1 MNRTYLQTTL
11 SLLAALVLL
20 TGAAPAKPSVTAYV
34 DPALVGQTADQVSVI
49 VSGSGAARAVEAV
62 GGVVTDDLWL
72 IDAVAAKVPASA
84 MSALAAA
91 SGVSSVVL
99 NYGVKSSDWD
109 GWVTNLPLPS
119 TWDGRPDV
127 QPTGNPSVWNVVN
140 PVSIDI
146 GADKLHS
153 TLLPSGKPIRG
164 NDVTIAVV
172 DSGVY
177 FDKQVRKALGRAVT
191 DQFVGQADFVNST
204 CATTQKTDDH
214 QADDHRRIVGTQGSG
229 YCWLSESDTAD
240 GYGHGTAVASI
251 IWNNF
256 TDSNT
261 GVTLGVAPGADILSV
276 RVLGDDGTGTYATVI
291 QGIQYVVKNRNRY
304 DTRVMNLSISAIASV
319 PYFVDP
325 LNRAVEQAWSRGI
338 TVVTAAGNN
347 GSAPG
352 SVSVP
357 GNDPYVITVGAVD
370 EHRTPGY
377 WADDTLPNWSAAGP
391 TGDGFVK
398 PDFVAPGVNIVTY
411 MHKDSQD
418 PSRSQKIVQIHPD
431 SATATSLFRMSGTS
445 MSAAVASGVAALTL
459 QANPDLTPDQVK
471 YRLMAS
477 ARPAV
482 AGVPVQLVYPVFR
495 QGTGRIWAPD
505 AVLGTFKRK
514 AAANIGMNIQSD
526 LRHGFLETSDLAY
539 HYQGLVKMAPS
550 TDNTAQMFYIGFA
563 DGRFLSLGAWSGQD
577 GWLTQ
582 DVLAS
587 RRMAWVNGIVPM
599 PDAQIIW
606 AGGTTPLLG
615 QSVEPSRRMAWVNN
629 LTMWDGT
636 ASWSNGLLDG
646 QVATV
651 VEPSRRMAWVSGLVS
666 WNGGLTWTSAVVE
679 TSRRMA
685 WVSTMDPATA
695 GIAAT
700 TWINLP

>member
-1 MNRTYLQTTL
+1 MNRMHLHTAL
-11 SLLAALVLL
+11 SLFAALVLL
-20 TGAAPAKPSVTAYV
+20 AYASPAAPRAAAYV
-34 DPALVGQTADQVSVI
+34 DPALSGRDVGQVSVI
-49 VSGSGAARAVEAV
+49 VSGGGAARAVAAA

-72 IDAVAAKVPASA
+72 IDAVAAQVPTAA
-84 MSALAAA
+84 VRDLAAA
-91 SGVSSVVL
+91 PEVSSVVL
-99 NYGVKSSDWD
+99 NYGVTSSDWN

-119 TWDGRPDV
+119 VWDGRPDA
-127 QPTGNPSVWNVVN
+127 QPTADPNVWNVVN
-140 PVSIDI
+140 PLPIDI
-146 GADKLHS
+146 GADTLHT

-164 NDVTIAVV
+164 DGVTVALV

-177 FDKQVRKALGRAVT
+177 FDQQVRATMGSVVAK
-191 DQFVGQADFVNST
+191 QFVGQADFVAST
-204 CATTQKTDDH
+204 CASEKTRGH
-214 QADDHRRIVGTQGSG
+214 TRTVGTQGNG
-229 YCWLSESDTAD
+229 YCWLNHADTAD

-261 GVTLGVAPGADILSV
+261 GVTLGVAPAADILSV

-291 QGIQYVVKNRNRY
+291 KGIQYVVKNRSRY
-304 DTRVMNLSISAIASV
+304 DVRVLNLSISATVSV

-325 LNRAVEQAWSRGI
+325 LNRAVEQAWARGI

-352 SVSVP
+352 TVTVP

-377 WADDTLPNWSAAGP
+377 WADDTLPDWSAAGP

-398 PDFVAPGVNIVTY
+398 PDVVAPGVNIITFMY
-411 MHKDSQD
+411 KDPQV
-418 PSRSQKIVQIHPD
+418 PSRSQQIVQIHPD
-431 SATATSLFRMSGTS
+431 NAITTSLFRMSGTS
-445 MSAAVASGVAALTL
+445 MSSAVASGVVALMV
-459 QANPDLTPDQVK
+459 QANPELNPDQIK

-482 AGVPVQLVYPVFR
+482 AGDPARLVYPVFR

-505 AVLGTFKRK
+505 AVLGTFKPR
-514 AAANIGMNIQSD
+514 AVSNVGMNIQAD
-526 LRHGFLETSDLAY
+526 LRHGFLENSDLTY
-539 HYQGLVKMAPS
+539 HYQGPVQMVPS
-550 TDNTAQMFYIGFA
+550 SDATAKLFYIGLA
-563 DGRFLSLGAWSGQD
+563 DGRLLGLGAWSGAD
-577 GWLTQ
+577 SWLTQ

-587 RRMAWVNGIVPM
+587 RRMVWVNSQTPL

-615 QSVEPSRRMAWVNN
+615 QSVEPSRRMVWVNS
-629 LTMWDGT
+629 LATWEGD
-636 ASWSNGLLDG
+636 AAWSNGRLSG
-646 QVATV
+646 QAAAT
-651 VEPSRRMAWVSGLVS
+651 VEPSRRMVWVSGRID
-666 WNGGLTWTSAVVE
+666 WYGGLAWADAAVE
-679 TSRRMA
+679 PSRRMV
-685 WVSTMDPATA
+685 WVSALDQATG

-700 TWINLP
+700 SWVDVP